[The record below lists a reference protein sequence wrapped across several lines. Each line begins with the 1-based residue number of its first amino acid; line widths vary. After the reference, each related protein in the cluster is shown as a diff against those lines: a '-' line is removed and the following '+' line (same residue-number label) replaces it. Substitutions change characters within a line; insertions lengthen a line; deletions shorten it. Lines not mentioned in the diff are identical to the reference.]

1 MPSASIKFTQA
12 NLVGEGAG
20 IRLAAMYG
28 FRSKGLYRFELMG
41 SLNQR
46 TGLFACVQLLSR
58 LYID

>member
-12 NLVGEGAG
+12 NLVGEGAE

-41 SLNQR
+41 SLNLIR
-46 TGLFACVQLLSR
+46 ERDCLPVYSCSLDCT
-58 LYID
+58 